1 MARNYVPQSLQIL
14 ARIETKGQEK
24 TQKVKTMKLN
34 PTEILNEILASILS
48 SEVDLSDQT
57 DAAYQARIFA
67 EGRKRGFSDA
77 DIKSAIAMSAE

>member
-1 MARNYVPQSLQIL
+1 
-14 ARIETKGQEK
+14 
-24 TQKVKTMKLN
+24 MKLT
-34 PTEILNEILASILS
+34 PTEILNEIIASILS

-57 DAAYQARIFA
+57 DAAYQARIFT